1 MTEENRYLTLDMPI
15 EEARKIAAACQENF
29 MNTMG
34 LLEDRLP
41 KPIQQYTLDEMLAA
55 NAIVAVDPGVE
66 SERIGDDGKIV
77 KTRSRQ
83 MFCAPRL
90 VAALYVAAQFKG
102 ADLRYEKGE
111 PIANAHGNI
120 VLSVRADSVTYE
132 EDDDS

>member
-1 MTEENRYLTLDMPI
+1 MSTENTYLTLDMPI
-15 EEARKIAAACQENF
+15 EEAREITAACQENF

-41 KPIQQYTLDEMLAA
+41 KPVQQYTLDEMLAA
-55 NAIVAVDPGVE
+55 NAIVAADKGVE
-66 SERIGDDGKIV
+66 SERIDENGKV
-77 KTRSRQ
+77 VRTRSRQ

-111 PIANAHGNI
+111 PIAIAHGNI

-132 EDDDS
+132 EDDS